1 VATDDVD
8 VVVVGAGLA
17 GLSAAFYLERVGK
30 RVHVLEASDAVGGR
44 VRTDRVDGFLL
55 DHGFQVLNPW
65 YPDYRKLSLDL
76 DLAPLGA
83 AVAVSL
89 GKSKSTV
96 GDPRRAPLATLTSL
110 SPRTGTLSEKMKL
123 GLYVL
128 HLLTSTLPDIT
139 EQDDS
144 DFASALTHVGA
155 GGRLYDRTL
164 KPFLE
169 GVFLDDPAHVSRRY
183 GELVLRSF
191 VKGTPSVPVQ
201 GMGEFPRVFADRI
214 HDVRLGTRV
223 EGVHPGRVVTAHGD
237 VHTRDVVIATGA
249 RAAHALIPELPMPTM
264 KNCTTWYHVAER
276 APTSG
281 NSLLVDGL
289 HRGPLVNSLVMSN
302 VSRAY
307 APEGKHLISSTSL
320 VTSNEGE
327 VRRHLALLWGK
338 EVSDWQLLHMSEVR
352 DALPAQV
359 PGLAVRREI
368 NFGSGIWVVGD
379 HRDTPSQ
386 QGALASGRRCAE
398 AIISMRN

>member
-1 VATDDVD
+1 MGSDDVD

-17 GLSAAFYLERVGK
+17 GLSAAHYLERAGK
-30 RVHVLEASDAVGGR
+30 CVAVLEASEAVGGR
-44 VRTDRVDGFLL
+44 VHTDHIDGFLL
-55 DHGFQVLNPW
+55 DRGFQVINPW
-65 YPDYRKLSLDL
+65 YPDFRKLALDL

-83 AVAVSL
+83 AVSVAMQNSR
-89 GKSKSTV
+89 SMV
-96 GDPRRAPLATLTSL
+96 GDPRRAPLSAFSSL
-110 SPRTGTLSEKMKL
+110 STVTGTLAEKARL

-128 HLLTSTLPDIT
+128 HLLTSSLADIT

-144 DFASALTHVGA
+144 DFASALSSAGA

-201 GMGEFPRVFADRI
+201 GMGEFPRVLAARI
-214 HDVRLGTRV
+214 KDVRLGIAV
-223 EGVHPGRVVTAHGD
+223 ESVTPGRVSTTNGSVQA
-237 VHTRDVVIATGA
+237 VDVVIATGA
-249 RAAHALIPELPMPTM
+249 RAAHALIPEVPIPTM
-264 KNCTTWYHVAER
+264 KNCTTWYHAADR
-276 APTSG
+276 APTQG
-281 NSLLVDGL
+281 KALVIDGL
-289 HRGPLVNSLVMSN
+289 HRGPLVNSVVMSN
-302 VSRAY
+302 VSDTY
-307 APEGKHLISSTSL
+307 APKGKHLISSTAL
-320 VTSNEGE
+320 VATNEGD
-327 VRRHLALLWGK
+327 VRRHLATLWGR
-338 EVSDWQLLHMSEVR
+338 EVSDWQLLHVSDVP

-368 NFGSGIWVVGD
+368 NFGRGIWVVGD

-398 AIISMRN
+398 AILAKGI

>member
-1 VATDDVD
+1 MATDDVD

-17 GLSAAFYLERVGK
+17 GLSTAFYLERAGK
-30 RVHVLEASDAVGGR
+30 RVQVLEASDAVGGR

-55 DHGFQVLNPW
+55 DRGFQVLNPW
-65 YPDYRKLSLDL
+65 YPDFRKLSLDL
-76 DLAPLGA
+76 ELAPMGA
-83 AVAVSL
+83 AVSVAMRNST
-89 GKSKSTV
+89 STV
-96 GDPRRAPLATLTSL
+96 GDPRRAPLAAFSSL
-110 SPRTGTLSEKMKL
+110 SPATGTLAEKVRL

-128 HLLTSTLPDIT
+128 HLLTSTLADIT

-144 DFASALTHVGA
+144 DFASALSHVGA

-214 HDVRLGTRV
+214 HDVRLGTTV
-223 EGVHPGRVVTAHGD
+223 ESVLPGKVVTAQGG
-237 VHTRDVVIATGA
+237 VHTTDIVIATGA
-249 RAAHALIPELPMPTM
+249 RAAHALIPEVPMPTM

-281 NSLLVDGL
+281 KSLVVDGL
-289 HRGPLVNSLVMSN
+289 HRGPLVNSVVMSN
-302 VSRAY
+302 VSHSF
-307 APEGKHLISSTSL
+307 APKGKHLISSTSL
-320 VTSNEGE
+320 VASSEGD
-327 VRRHLALLWGK
+327 VRRHLALLWGR
-338 EVSDWQLLHMSEVR
+338 EISDWQLLHVSEVL

-359 PGLAVRREI
+359 PGLSVRREI